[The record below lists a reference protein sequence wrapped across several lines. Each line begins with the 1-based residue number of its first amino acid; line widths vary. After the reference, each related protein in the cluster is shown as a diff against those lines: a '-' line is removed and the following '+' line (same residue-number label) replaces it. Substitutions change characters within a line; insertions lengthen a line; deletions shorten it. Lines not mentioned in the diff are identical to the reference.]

1 MIDLIKKDEIEGMID
16 FYAEI
21 GYDGKVDYSCSTDGR
36 LMIGNELGALNEFK
50 LNPVSPIDV
59 FNQMKRYVISLNAK
73 AKPLPLYGIYICLN
87 SHEYQIFKLDSDFE
101 HSYFTELKKWE
112 NPNDIKQ
119 YMEYTDT
126 QFGWIESNSI
136 VAYNDLYFNNNKVK
150 KTTSKKKNDFS
161 SITAILKGQKVDTDR
176 L

>member
-1 MIDLIKKDEIEGMID
+1 MKGTYRSEIEGMID

-21 GYDGKVDYSCSTDGR
+21 GYEGKVDYSCSTDGR

-87 SHEYQIFKLDSDFE
+87 SHEYQIFKLDSDYE
-101 HSYFTELKKWE
+101 HAYFQDSKIGNLHLMKL
-112 NPNDIKQ
+112 
-119 YMEYTDT
+119 
-126 QFGWIESNSI
+126 
-136 VAYNDLYFNNNKVK
+136 AVK
-150 KTTSKKKNDFS
+150 D
-161 SITAILKGQKVDTDR
+161 
-176 L
+176 